1 MGYGLQDKQKPRYAV
16 GAFIW
21 YKTKTLLRDIIM
33 SNFPEVGYT
42 PANLRFLLESKGWTQ
57 KVFAEK
63 MGVTLLTVARWVADI
78 SVKNHRDMSHAQWL
92 IALELEQPN
101 LPQ

>member
-1 MGYGLQDKQKPRYAV
+1 
-16 GAFIW
+16 
-21 YKTKTLLRDIIM
+21 M

-57 KVFAEK
+57 KQFAEK

-92 IALELEQPN
+92 IALEELE
-101 LPQ
+101 

>member
-1 MGYGLQDKQKPRYAV
+1 MPA
-16 GAFIW
+16 
-21 YKTKTLLRDIIM
+21 TLLSDIIM

-57 KVFAEK
+57 KQFAEK

-78 SVKNHRDMSHAQWL
+78 SVKNHRDMSHQQWL
-92 IALELEQPN
+92 IALELE
-101 LPQ
+101 

>member
-1 MGYGLQDKQKPRYAV
+1 
-16 GAFIW
+16 
-21 YKTKTLLRDIIM
+21 M

-63 MGVTLLTVARWVADI
+63 IGVNLRTVGKWVADI
-78 SVKNHRDMSHAQWL
+78 SVKNHRDMPHEQWQK
-92 IALELEQPN
+92 ALELAA
-101 LPQ
+101 